1 MDTCRRVLL
10 RGMPAHLLFSAAG
23 VGGPPQKQHV
33 LAQGQLAEHALCSLR
48 VKASPRDSPPW
59 RIKAEPSGSE
69 VFRLVS
75 WRPCV
80 SRVSAAP
87 EVDRRFSE
95 DCVADR
101 RTKRHIGCP
110 GELELICHSV
120 IQADKGGTRAWVW
133 QLEVSRYDPHTFD
146 MLEDVVLV
154 ICPLLV
160 ESVVVWPGASSNA
173 GAIPFSSS
181 NPWCM

>member
-1 MDTCRRVLL
+1 VSAVRVRAAAAYSIRQGVQLSPDALCREISVDTCRRVLL

-23 VGGPPQKQHV
+23 VGGTSTETACPGAGTV
-33 LAQGQLAEHALCSLR
+33 AEHALCSLR
-48 VKASPRDSPPW
+48 LKASPRDSPPW
-59 RIKAEPSGSE
+59 RMKAEPSGSK

-87 EVDRRFSE
+87 KVDRRISE

-110 GELELICHSV
+110 GELELICHSSGRRRHASLGLAV
-120 IQADKGGTRAWVW
+120 GSSQA
-133 QLEVSRYDPHTFD
+133 
-146 MLEDVVLV
+146 
-154 ICPLLV
+154 
-160 ESVVVWPGASSNA
+160 
-173 GAIPFSSS
+173 
-181 NPWCM
+181 